1 VLGDNLFHGHDLIP
15 QLQGANGERPGATV
29 FAYPVSDP
37 ERYGVVEFSGDGRVL
52 SIAEKPAP
60 PRSRYAVTGLYFY
73 DHTVVER
80 ARQVRPSPRGE
91 LEIADLNQLYLEEG
105 LLRVEL
111 MGRGMAWLDT
121 GTPDSLHE
129 AASYIRT
136 LERRQGLKVGCPE
149 EVAWRLGRIDH
160 GQLERLALHLK
171 KSGYGDYLLRL
182 LQEAAS
188 DHQALEPQ
196 R

>member
-1 VLGDNLFHGHDLIP
+1 
-15 QLQGANGERPGATV
+15 V

-52 SIAEKPAP
+52 SIEEKPAR

-91 LEIADLNQLYLEEG
+91 LEITDLNQLYLDEG

-136 LERRQGLKVGCPE
+136 LEKRQGLKVGCPE
-149 EVAWRLGRIDH
+149 EVAWRLGWIDH
-160 GQLERLALHLK
+160 GQLERLALPLK